1 MPKTIHRPEYDVV
14 LAMVRSLRER
24 AGITQTDMSAQLGR
38 SQSFISDIE
47 RGVRRIDVLELRD
60 ICRLA
65 GKGFPAF
72 VGELEVAIAGA
83 AAGRESRDAP
93 SRAKARRKAKTAS

>member
-47 RGVRRIDVLELRD
+47 RGVRRIDILELRD

-65 GKGFPAF
+65 GMGFPAF
-72 VGELEVAIAGA
+72 VGELETALAGVVAQRETRKGPRGA
-83 AAGRESRDAP
+83 QTK
-93 SRAKARRKAKTAS
+93 RASKS